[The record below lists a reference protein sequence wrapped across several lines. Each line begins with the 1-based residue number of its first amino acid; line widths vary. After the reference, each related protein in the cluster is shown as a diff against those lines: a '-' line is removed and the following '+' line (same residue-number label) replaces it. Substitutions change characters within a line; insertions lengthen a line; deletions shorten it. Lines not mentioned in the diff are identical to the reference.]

1 MEYHCKINQEEYRVN
16 AELLRE
22 KVDGLCRQRA
32 YDQIE
37 TILLQYKDIT
47 EHDNDLAMVYYLMK
61 IYKQEKV
68 AGQKNILE
76 KTGSISALLERYT
89 ILKFYLRR
97 IEFDVIGESLQDF
110 FRFIAHN
117 EVSVYELLTVMEYS
131 VVSREKVRRIIQ
143 GTV

>member
-61 IYKQEKV
+61 IYKQEKA

-131 VVSREKVRRIIQ
+131 VVSREKVRKIIQ

>member
-61 IYKQEKV
+61 IYKQEKA

>member
-16 AELLRE
+16 AELLKE

-61 IYKQEKV
+61 IYKQEKA

>member
-61 IYKQEKV
+61 IYKQEKA

-117 EVSVYELLTVMEYS
+117 EVSVYEFLTVMEYS